1 MLKKKSDLQATK
13 GELSNF
19 LLILQEH
26 LEQNGFFSVLERN
39 KILVQKILNIFTK
52 LELTS
57 RDISTLLGII
67 KNLRK
72 NK

>member
-26 LEQNGFFSVLERN
+26 LEENGFFSVLER
-39 KILVQKILNIFTK
+39 KKNIG
-52 LELTS
+52 S
-57 RDISTLLGII
+57 
-67 KNLRK
+67 KNS
-72 NK
+72 

>member
-26 LEQNGFFSVLERN
+26 LEENGFFSVLER
-39 KILVQKILNIFTK
+39 KNIG
-52 LELTS
+52 S
-57 RDISTLLGII
+57 
-67 KNLRK
+67 KNSQHFY
-72 NK
+72 